1 MAHTTLTGRR
11 EGGRRE
17 EGREGGGGSRRAAVE
32 GRARSDGGKS
42 DTWEGKNQV
51 RGVPEV
57 NVL

>member
-17 EGREGGGGSRRAAVE
+17 GGSRRAAVE
-32 GRARSDGGKS
+32 GKARSDGGKS